1 MKLVQS
7 LVEVTHTN
15 FAEITRV
22 AAGWREAR
30 AERGRG
36 VWSMLNANTKINKSN
51 RQKMHESSRGG
62 EERGGGGG
70 GDVLFV
76 EVNAVVVL
84 TTGVTATGGVLAP
97 SADAALTHR
106 CLTTLVAGV
115 LKS

>member
-1 MKLVQS
+1 MEYVMSNKQPCR
-7 LVEVTHTN
+7 EDHTH
-15 FAEITRV
+15 
-22 AAGWREAR
+22 GW
-30 AERGRG
+30 
-36 VWSMLNANTKINKSN
+36 
-51 RQKMHESSRGG
+51 
-62 EERGGGGG
+62 EERVGGRA
-70 GDVLFV
+70 LFV

>member
-1 MKLVQS
+1 
-7 LVEVTHTN
+7 
-15 FAEITRV
+15 
-22 AAGWREAR
+22 
-30 AERGRG
+30 
-36 VWSMLNANTKINKSN
+36 MLNVNTKINK
-51 RQKMHESSRGG
+51 RQQQSKDAREAQGKSSRGG
-62 EERGGGGG
+62 EERGEGGGAA
-70 GDVLFV
+70 VLFV